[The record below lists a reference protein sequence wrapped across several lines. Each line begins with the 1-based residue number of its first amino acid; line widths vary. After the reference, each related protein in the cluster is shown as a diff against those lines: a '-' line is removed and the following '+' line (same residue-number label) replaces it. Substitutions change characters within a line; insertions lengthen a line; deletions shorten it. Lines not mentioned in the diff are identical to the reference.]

1 MASWGEFLRD
11 VREKVQAQDLFL
23 ILSVPVVLSL
33 VFWLPEAIQ
42 NTLVL
47 NYGNPSV
54 FNLWS
59 SAFVHRGFNHFI
71 NNLAAYC
78 LLIGPTYLLF
88 VLAGERKLFRYT
100 FLSFLFIVPVV
111 IALINLSIIDPET
124 GAGFSGIGSAFF
136 GLLPVSLFL
145 FIHNR
150 VTEEIEPSH
159 GVVLFLIATGIIA
172 LNYSGVPA
180 AAGIIL
186 IATLLTIYDV
196 HRIGLDEVKEAATEL
211 YRSEGYFELLLFV
224 GLLFLISPLL
234 LFPQEIA
241 QNGNT
246 VNILSHYMGLVL
258 GFFLPTLYLIY
269 RQRKQKNEK
278 IQAAT
283 SSS

>member
-1 MASWGEFLRD
+1 MASWVEFLRD
-11 VREKVQAQDLFL
+11 VREKVQASDLFL

-33 VFWLPEAIQ
+33 VFWLPESIQ

-78 LLIGPTYLLF
+78 LLIGPIYLLF

-100 FLSFLFIVPVV
+100 FLSFLFIVPFV
-111 IALINLSIIDPET
+111 IALINLSLIDPET

-150 VTEEIEPSH
+150 VTNEIKPSH

-180 AAGIIL
+180 AVGIIL
-186 IATLLTIYDV
+186 IATLLTVYDV
-196 HRIGLDEVKEAATEL
+196 YRIGLDEVQQAATEL

-269 RQRKQKNEK
+269 RQRKEKNEK
-278 IQAAT
+278 IHTAT